1 MKLSISDTGKR
12 LGVIVFAGLS
22 SALAL
27 NFFLIPGN
35 IFGAG
40 INGIAQLFSSI
51 TNDLF
56 HFKIDT
62 GYLILLFNIPI
73 GLLGWYKIGRT
84 FTYYSILTVAVTT
97 IFTIILPVHQLS
109 DNPLMA
115 ALFGGVITGAGVGF
129 ALKYGFSTGGM
140 DIIALVL
147 TKTTGRTVGSL
158 MLLTNMIIILTAG
171 FYFSWESAL
180 YTIIS
185 NYAMSRVVDSIHTS
199 HQKLTAFI
207 VTKKAETVVSAL
219 QKSLIR
225 GITVIDSKGAF
236 SNEDSNVLMLVITR
250 YELYNL
256 KMTIG
261 EVDPHAFINLVNT
274 ADIEGNFL
282 DADQQELLRREQS
295 AK

>member
-1 MKLSISDTGKR
+1 MKLPISDTSKR
-12 LGVIVFAGLS
+12 LGMIGFSGLLI
-22 SALAL
+22 ALAL

-40 INGIAQLFSSI
+40 TNGIAQLISAIF
-51 TNDLF
+51 NDLF
-56 HFKIDT
+56 HIKIGT
-62 GYLILLFNIPI
+62 GYLIMLINIPI
-73 GLLGWYKIGRT
+73 GILGWYKIGRT

-109 DNPLMA
+109 TNPLMA

-199 HQKLTAFI
+199 HEKLTAFV
-207 VTKKAETVVSAL
+207 VTKKADVIISTL

-236 SNEDSNVLMLVITR
+236 SNENSKVLMLVITR

-256 KMTIG
+256 KMRIR
-261 EVDPHAFINLVNT
+261 EVDPNAFINLVNT

-282 DADQQELLRREQS
+282 NSDQQELLRREQLT
-295 AK
+295 K

>member
-1 MKLSISDTGKR
+1 MKLSISDKNKR
-12 LGVIVFAGLS
+12 LVIIVFSGLLI
-22 SALAL
+22 ALSL

-40 INGIAQLFSSI
+40 ANGIAQLLSAIFY
-51 TNDLF
+51 DLF
-56 HFKIDT
+56 HIKIGT
-62 GYLILLFNIPI
+62 GYLIMLINIPI
-73 GLLGWYKIGRT
+73 GILGWYKVGRS
-84 FTYYSILTVAVTT
+84 FTYYSVLTVASSSL
-97 IFTIILPVHQLS
+97 FTVILPVHQLS
-109 DNPLMA
+109 TNPLMA
-115 ALFGGVITGAGVGF
+115 ALFGGVISGIGVGL
-129 ALKYGFSTGGM
+129 ALKFGFSTGGM

-147 TKTTGRTVGSL
+147 AKTTGKTVGSL
-158 MLLTNMIIILTAG
+158 MLSTNMIIILTAG

-185 NYAMSRVVDSIHTS
+185 NYAMSRVVDDIHTS

-207 VTKKAETVVSAL
+207 VTKEADLVVGAL

-236 SNEDSNVLMLVITR
+236 SNEESKVLMLVITR

-256 KMTIG
+256 KMTISD
-261 EVDPHAFINLVNT
+261 VDPNAFMNLVNT

-282 DADQQELLRREQS
+282 NSDQQELLRKGQS
-295 AK
+295 TK